1 MKDTKKKTAAIA
13 AVAHYIKTQEEARA
27 SIQAQSLESLESLEL
42 PKASIAPPSSLN
54 VWGLG
59 GRQQQM
65 QLRTMMQ
72 LKSFHDSKRA

>member
-1 MKDTKKKTAAIA
+1 MKDTKKKIAAIA
-13 AVAHYIKTQEEARA
+13 AVAHYIKTQEEANA
-27 SIQAQSLESLESLEL
+27 SIQAQSCQSDEL
-42 PKASIAPPSSLN
+42 PKASSAPLSSLN
-54 VWGLG
+54 LWGLG

>member
-1 MKDTKKKTAAIA
+1 MKDTKKKIAAIA
-13 AVAHYIKTQEEARA
+13 AVAHYIKTQEETRA
-27 SIQAQSLESLESLEL
+27 SIQAQSFESHDL

-72 LKSFHDSKRA
+72 LKSFHNSKRA